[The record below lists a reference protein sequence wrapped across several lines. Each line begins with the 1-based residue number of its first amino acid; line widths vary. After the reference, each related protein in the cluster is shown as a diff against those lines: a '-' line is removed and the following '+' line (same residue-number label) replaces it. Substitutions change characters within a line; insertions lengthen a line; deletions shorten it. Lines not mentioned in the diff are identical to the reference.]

1 MTFSD
6 IFFFV
11 TDMFSGSNAVARM
24 GSLAIFLVYAFKDG
38 LIFNSEDKLNLVVK
52 FKKPQTNATWK
63 IKQSLKTYE
72 NSWQ

>member
-1 MTFSD
+1 
-6 IFFFV
+6 
-11 TDMFSGSNAVARM
+11 M

-52 FKKPQTNATWK
+52 FKKPQTNAAWK